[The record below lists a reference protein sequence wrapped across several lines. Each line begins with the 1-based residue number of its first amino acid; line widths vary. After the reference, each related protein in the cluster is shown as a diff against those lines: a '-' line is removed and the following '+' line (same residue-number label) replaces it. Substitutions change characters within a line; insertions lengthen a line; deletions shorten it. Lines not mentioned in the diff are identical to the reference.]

1 MNEEQFNKFV
11 TESLT
16 NLRESIKPLES
27 SELDGAQETIDSFKA
42 MFDLIEE
49 THKEYLGSSND
60 AEKTVLKNDILH
72 MMRLLGSIGELAKTA
87 MGMLEENQ

>member
-1 MNEEQFNKFV
+1 MNEEQFNAFV
-11 TESLT
+11 IESLA

-27 SELDGAQETIDSFKA
+27 SDLDGAQDTVDSFKA

-49 THKEYLGSSND
+49 THKEYLGSSDD

-72 MMRLLGSIGELAKTA
+72 MMRLLGSIGELTKTA
-87 MGMLEENQ
+87 IGMLKENQ